1 MVKRKKGFT
10 LTELIIVIAIIG
22 VLAAVMIPTLGGYIE
37 KARYSAD
44 VQEVKHMN
52 TLIQLETEDYT
63 SNLPYSAPAV
73 KFLLENA
80 GYKGDYTTKSKG
92 TYLWYDTES
101 HMVFLRKLDDM
112 IGDGEDTT
120 ELSFSPINVPVVSAT
135 DKKYEIN
142 NNIGGP
148 EDLFLTKNKK
158 PVILLGGNK
167 GDNLVSAV
175 RTIRNL
181 GEKPDN
187 VQNLQLD
194 KIANKELKNQLN
206 SIVNHSLFVGS
217 SYFYKEYQPYK
228 EYQTIT
234 NIIFS
239 EEKDLELTID
249 DSLKNYL
256 EGLDY
261 SKLNSII
268 IPPNVKKVSPGAFDY
283 LIEENKTIKPIKLV
297 LENKKAD
304 VSEFNLGKD
313 FAIVLGNNGTHYDE
327 ENNPYNWI
335 LEFHQET
342 IYRYLGDINAALKDG
357 PIEYARLDVG
367 EHPDEN
373 GIFEVKIKI
382 SYGEATLLQAM
393 VPIFSGIGLAL
404 DYLSKGG
411 VKSADVFPIDYP
423 EDRIIIENFNF
434 DFEEIDEIIDFAGG
448 ILQCFLRK
456 DSGIPPTLSGL
467 VDNTQRIQVV
477 GHVEKNEKDGST
489 IYYNVFY
496 TFEFV

>member
-1 MVKRKKGFT
+1 
-10 LTELIIVIAIIG
+10 
-22 VLAAVMIPTLGGYIE
+22 
-37 KARYSAD
+37 
-44 VQEVKHMN
+44 
-52 TLIQLETEDYT
+52 IQLETEDYT

-101 HMVFLRKLDDM
+101 HMVILRKLDDM

-181 GEKPDN
+181 GENKNN

-194 KIANKELKNQLN
+194 KIANDELKNQLN
-206 SIVNHSLFVGS
+206 SIVNHSLFVGK
-217 SYFYKEYQPYK
+217 SYKSYYYK

-249 DSLKNYL
+249 KFPEKQTEDNP
-256 EGLDY
+256 EGPDY
-261 SKLNSII
+261 RNLNSII
-268 IPPNVKKVSPGAFDY
+268 IPPNVKKVSPGAFDN
-283 LIEENKTIKPIKLV
+283 LIEENKIIKLV
-297 LENKKAD
+297 LENKKTD
-304 VSEFNLGKD
+304 VSEFNLDKY

-335 LEFHQET
+335 LQFNEDT
-342 IYRYLGDINAALKDG
+342 IYGNLGYINAALKDE
-357 PIEYARLDVG
+357 ITSKQYAELSVG

-373 GIFEVKIKI
+373 GIFEVKIIIKEPDA
-382 SYGEATLLQAM
+382 GLFDEAFG
-393 VPIFSGIGLAL
+393 PIQNGIGSAL
-404 DYLSKGG
+404 EYLFYGG
-411 VKSADVFPIDYP
+411 VKSAHVFPIP
-423 EDRIIIENFNF
+423 IEDPDSKTFID
-434 DFEEIDEIIDFAGG
+434 DFSDPMNVAVPVLG
-448 ILQCFLRK
+448 CFL
-456 DSGIPPTLSGL
+456 G
-467 VDNTQRIQVV
+467 VDNMQNKDFNEVFLEVLQKVRDYKLSKLSDLVENSGKIQVV
-477 GHVEKNEKDGST
+477 GHVEKNEKDGPT

-496 TFEFV
+496 TFKFVHQEGEAEEIG